1 MITSLKTI
9 HIKTIDSMHTCKQ
22 NENYKRRANHFYCSF
37 HVKTL
42 KSADVMDGINASVVM
57 NNGEE
62 ITPEAV
68 AETPEVLKVIPEVTS
83 EVTAEVVEE
92 VEMEITEMV
101 AEVVASTS
109 GETVRSLNTIN

>member
-1 MITSLKTI
+1 
-9 HIKTIDSMHTCKQ
+9 
-22 NENYKRRANHFYCSF
+22 
-37 HVKTL
+37 
-42 KSADVMDGINASVVM
+42 MDGINASVVM

-109 GETVRSLNTIN
+109 GETVRGLNTINEL